1 MRRFR
6 PVSPFA
12 PALLLALSLPVATAT
27 EDRLQVGN
35 VELTIRYDGELSMRD
50 DGTHWREWLATI
62 LRAAKT
68 VTGDYPRDRVRIDLE
83 SASRTSGAIAFGQ
96 VRRGATPRIRFYV
109 NPDADLDSL
118 NADWR
123 GYHEFAH
130 LLIPFPGNDDIWFT
144 EGFASYYQYL
154 LQARAGVVQ
163 PREAWQNLIDGF
175 ERGRRDPN
183 GRGRSLRMLSPN
195 MWRERAY
202 RRVYWTGAAF
212 FLRVDTRLRTAS
224 GGRQSLDQVLADFHE
239 CCLNQRRRW
248 SARSLVET
256 FGRLSDPEIWREEYQ
271 RTLDTPAAPD
281 TGAALTALGI
291 EVRRGR
297 VHLDEATDKTLLR
310 QSLLAA
316 GGNDGENLA
325 TSIGR

>member
-1 MRRFR
+1 ML
-6 PVSPFA
+6 P
-12 PALLLALSLPVATAT
+12 LPVAAAT
-27 EDRLQVGN
+27 EDKIQVGN
-35 VELTIRYDGELSMRD
+35 VELTIRYDADLSMH
-50 DGTHWREWLATI
+50 DGGAHWRDWLATS

-68 VTGDYPRDRVRIDLE
+68 VTGGYPRDRVRIDLE
-83 SASRTSGAIAFGQ
+83 SASRPSGAVAFGQ

-109 NPDADLDSL
+109 NPDADLESL

-154 LQARAGVVQ
+154 LQARAGVVR
-163 PREAWQNLIDGF
+163 PRDAWQNLIDGF

-248 SARSLVET
+248 NARRLVET
-256 FGRLSDPEIWREEYQ
+256 FGRLSDPEIWREEYR
-271 RTLDTPAAPD
+271 RTLEASAVPEMD
-281 TGAALTALGI
+281 AALNALGI
-291 EVRRGR
+291 EVRGGR
-297 VHLDEATDKTLLR
+297 VHLESSPDKAVMR
-310 QSLLAA
+310 DSMMA
-316 GGNDGENLA
+316 GQGV
-325 TSIGR
+325 GR